1 MKMNPRDMDWKD
13 FVHAD
18 HLTSLRDDDDSDD
31 GDDDELAET
40 FDGLDEEAK
49 QDVLQTDDDK
59 DKTMKLSAVMKKH
72 IATTDPKADPWKVG
86 MRVETM
92 TDAHRVV
99 HSQDDFDSYVKQFG
113 DVEVVYDEQF
123 NVYHVPA
130 FKVERDSYIKG
141 KAATLASSS
150 YGCEQQ

>member
-31 GDDDELAET
+31 GDDD
-40 FDGLDEEAK
+40 DD
-49 QDVLQTDDDK
+49 DDNNDDDK
-59 DKTMKLSAVMKKH
+59 DKTMKLSEVMKKH
-72 IATTDPKADPWKVG
+72 IEMTDPNADPWKVG
-86 MRVETM
+86 MRVETT

-113 DVEVVYDEQF
+113 DVEVEYDAEY
-123 NVYHVPA
+123 NVYHVAA
-130 FKVERDSYIKG
+130 FKVERDSYIEG
-141 KAATLASSS
+141 KAATLANSS
-150 YGCEQQ
+150 YGCE